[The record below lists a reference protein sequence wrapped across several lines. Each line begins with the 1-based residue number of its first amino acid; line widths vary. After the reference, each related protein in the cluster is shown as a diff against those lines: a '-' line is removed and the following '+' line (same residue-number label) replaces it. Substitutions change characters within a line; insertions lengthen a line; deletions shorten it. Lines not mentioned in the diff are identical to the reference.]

1 MSYEPSEAE
10 TAEKKRKRDG
20 DDDDEEEDKW
30 TSPPQNNTKSIRNMH
45 NVLTD
50 KSKDNAKKGEK
61 F

>member
-10 TAEKKRKRDG
+10 TSEKKRKRDG
-20 DDDDEEEDKW
+20 DDEEKW
-30 TSPPQNNTKSIRNMH
+30 TCPPQKNTKSIRNMH